1 MQTQIY
7 DFIGFES
14 DPIFREINKLS
25 IGQAVDLGG
34 VTVKLNKNGLY
45 EVESLMS
52 HECFQSKKQVYDNV
66 AKIISLS
73 L

>member
-7 DFIGFES
+7 EFIGIES

-25 IGQAVDLGG
+25 MGQAVDLGG